1 MSWVTVIWSMVA
13 AACLTLAAIYGLVW
27 YRDRTAWARLLFSL
41 TAASTTAFTLC
52 ELWLMRAETPGE
64 LLTALQWGHV
74 TVLLLLV
81 SIIWFV
87 RFYLRA
93 GRLWLAWTLCGLRVF
108 YLLPGFLLGQ
118 GFMYREI
125 SLRRV
130 PLLGDYVT
138 VFTGTVNPWMLIGHA
153 LNFMIVIFV
162 ADASVTAWRR
172 GERRQALIVGGAVE
186 FLIILGTLESA
197 LIYWAHLP
205 IPILLSPFYLGL
217 VAVMGYELGHD
228 VLRASQLVHE
238 LQATE
243 LVLRDLSGRLIA
255 AQEVERARIA
265 RDLHD
270 DVSQQLAALSI
281 ALSGLKRRAM
291 TVPDGTA
298 LQNEVSSL
306 QERTMWLSESVR
318 DLSHDLH
325 PDVLRYAGLAASLT
339 SYCNRLSLS
348 QGLAVSCSTQG
359 DFESI
364 TPEAALCLYRIA
376 QEALHNVVKHAHARE
391 ARVELIR
398 TGDTAE
404 LTIGDD
410 GKGFDIQ
417 MRRNGAGLGLVSIT
431 ERARFLKG
439 TTSIVTT
446 LNKGTQIRVRISIN
460 ASTTTDAGELSEH
473 VAAST

>member
-1 MSWVTVIWSMVA
+1 MPWVTVIWSMVA
-13 AACLTLAAIYGLVW
+13 AACLTLAAIYGLAW
-27 YRDRTAWARLLFSL
+27 YRNRTAWARLLFSL
-41 TAASTTAFTLC
+41 TAASTTAFAFC

-64 LLTALQWGHV
+64 LLTALQWGHA
-74 TVLLLLV
+74 TVLFLVV

-118 GFMYREI
+118 SFMYREI
-125 SLRRV
+125 SLGQV
-130 PLLGDYVT
+130 PLLGDDVT

-153 LNFMIVIFV
+153 LNFMMVIFV

-217 VAVMGYELGHD
+217 VAVMGYELSHD

-238 LQATE
+238 LQVSESGLRESEARMSLAVDAADLGIWIRDLVQHNVWASEKWRALFGFGPSEPLEFSAIVNRLHPDDREALQQAHARVVAGADGGRYQTEYRVMLPHGAIRWMSSQGRVERDATGQAVLIRGVTRDITAGKHAE

-281 ALSGLKRRAM
+281 ALSGLKHRAM
-291 TVPDGTA
+291 TVPDGRLCRMRSRRSRSA
-298 LQNEVSSL
+298 RSGSP
-306 QERTMWLSESVR
+306 RASETSHTIYIPTCSAML
-318 DLSHDLH
+318 DLL
-325 PDVLRYAGLAASLT
+325 PR
-339 SYCNRLSLS
+339 
-348 QGLAVSCSTQG
+348 
-359 DFESI
+359 
-364 TPEAALCLYRIA
+364 
-376 QEALHNVVKHAHARE
+376 
-391 ARVELIR
+391 
-398 TGDTAE
+398 
-404 LTIGDD
+404 
-410 GKGFDIQ
+410 
-417 MRRNGAGLGLVSIT
+417 
-431 ERARFLKG
+431 
-439 TTSIVTT
+439 
-446 LNKGTQIRVRISIN
+446 
-460 ASTTTDAGELSEH
+460 
-473 VAAST
+473 

>member
-41 TAASTTAFTLC
+41 TAASTTAFTFC

-118 GFMYREI
+118 GLISLEI

-138 VFTGTVNPWMLIGHA
+138 VFTGSVNPWMLIGHA

-217 VAVMGYELGHD
+217 VAVMG
-228 VLRASQLVHE
+228 
-238 LQATE
+238 
-243 LVLRDLSGRLIA
+243 
-255 AQEVERARIA
+255 
-265 RDLHD
+265 
-270 DVSQQLAALSI
+270 
-281 ALSGLKRRAM
+281 
-291 TVPDGTA
+291 
-298 LQNEVSSL
+298 
-306 QERTMWLSESVR
+306 
-318 DLSHDLH
+318 
-325 PDVLRYAGLAASLT
+325 T
-339 SYCNRLSLS
+339 S
-348 QGLAVSCSTQG
+348 
-359 DFESI
+359 
-364 TPEAALCLYRIA
+364 
-376 QEALHNVVKHAHARE
+376 
-391 ARVELIR
+391 
-398 TGDTAE
+398 
-404 LTIGDD
+404 
-410 GKGFDIQ
+410 
-417 MRRNGAGLGLVSIT
+417 
-431 ERARFLKG
+431 
-439 TTSIVTT
+439 
-446 LNKGTQIRVRISIN
+446 
-460 ASTTTDAGELSEH
+460 
-473 VAAST
+473 